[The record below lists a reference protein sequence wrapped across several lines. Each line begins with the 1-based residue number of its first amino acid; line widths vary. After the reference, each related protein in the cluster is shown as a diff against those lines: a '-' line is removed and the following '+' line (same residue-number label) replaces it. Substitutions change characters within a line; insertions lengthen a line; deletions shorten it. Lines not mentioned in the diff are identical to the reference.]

1 MKARKTVV
9 IIQCRLGSSRL
20 PGKALLP
27 LGSENIISHVID
39 TMHNVPADDYY
50 LATDYDS
57 QEKLKTFAEKHGF
70 KCFAGPENDVL
81 KRFCMVIKESA
92 ADIIVRAT
100 GDNPFLFA
108 DAASSSLERFI
119 ELSEDNKDLAY
130 FTYTGIPHG
139 SGVEVISAEKL
150 LQADSES
157 DSSYEREHVAPSLYN
172 HKDRYLCVFEKAPEK
187 WHRPELRTT
196 VDTILDYKRALKI
209 LKITRGSVFGA
220 EIIKAA
226 EPVQIQNSVLFVP
239 CVKAGSGTGHLRRCI
254 SLAEKLN
261 AEIYIPENAGLK
273 ETSQLIKNS
282 ALKDWQVISELP
294 LLPENEKYS
303 LIVCDSFISDSLF
316 LKKLSEL
323 GPVCSLDDGTEDAYF
338 IEYLLDIIPS
348 SILKRKS
355 NFKNPLF
362 IDLPEKRKT
371 EKFSGA
377 VKKILVSVGGEDPA
391 GYSKLIK
398 AAFEGSS
405 YDVTVVTPENGVKN
419 LKERLYEYDVV
430 ITHYGF
436 TAFEASAAGC
446 RTVLLATT
454 PLHKKLSDDAGFVC
468 LSKRQLSSVKAASK
482 ALKKILSGFEKPENC
497 ADLNPKPELNK
508 SEGESESLSSFVE
521 KISCGQENACPV
533 CGKRMTAVRAD
544 VFSRCVHKTYRK
556 CSCSEL
562 VYLSWNCI
570 KKSVYDKSYFFDD
583 YKKQYG
589 KTYLED
595 FENIKKQGIRRAEN
609 IKKMLKN
616 VLMPALLDIGCAY
629 GPFLKAAEES
639 GMKPFGTDISESA
652 VSYVSETLG
661 FPAVVSDFPNIDCS
675 SNGNS
680 AGKPCGK
687 AFFDGRRFNCV
698 SMWYVI
704 EHFENLS
711 AVLAKVSELLSK
723 DGIFAFST
731 PYGKGVS
738 GLFFKDSFY
747 EQSPT
752 DHYFVMD
759 KRSATKILKSYGFGS
774 VRFKSTGHHPERFPL
789 CRNIRKNGILYKI
802 LLFFSR
808 IFFLGDTF
816 EVYCRKR

>member
-9 IIQCRLGSSRL
+9 VIQCRLGSSRL

-27 LGSENIISHVID
+27 LGSENVISHVMD
-39 TMHNVPADDYY
+39 AMHQVSADDYY
-50 LATDYDS
+50 LATDFAS
-57 QEKLKTFAEKHGF
+57 KEKLKTLAEKHGF

-81 KRFCMVIKESA
+81 KRFCMVIIESC

-108 DAASSSLERFI
+108 DAASASLERFR
-119 ELSEDNKDLAY
+119 ELSLENKDLAY

-150 LQADSES
+150 LQADSET
-157 DSSYEREHVAPSLYN
+157 DSSYEREHVAPSLYK
-172 HKDRYLCVFEKAPEK
+172 HKDKYLCVFEKAPEK
-187 WHRPELRTT
+187 WYRPELRTT

-209 LKITRGSVFGA
+209 LEITRGASSGA
-220 EIIKAA
+220 DIIKAA
-226 EPVQIQNSVLFVP
+226 EPVQIQNSMLFVP

-273 ETSQLIKNS
+273 ETSQLLKNS

-303 LIVCDSFISDSLF
+303 LIICDSFISDSSF
-316 LKKLSEL
+316 LKKIAEL
-323 GPVCSLDDGTEDAYF
+323 GTVCSLDDGIEDSYY

-348 SILKRKS
+348 AQLKRKP
-355 NFKNPLF
+355 NLKNPLF
-362 IDLPEKRKT
+362 IDLPVNRKN
-371 EKFSGA
+371 KQSSGALNSCA

-398 AAFEGSS
+398 SALEGSS
-405 YDVTVVTPENGVKN
+405 YDVTVITPENGIKN
-419 LKERLYEYDVV
+419 LKEKLYEYDVV

-436 TAFEASAAGC
+436 TAFEAAAAGC

-454 PLHKKLSDDAGFVC
+454 PLHKKLSDDAGFIC
-468 LSKRQLSSVKAASK
+468 LSKRQLSSVKSASK
-482 ALKKILSGFEKPENC
+482 ALKKILSDFENPEKCAGIISQAELDKPE
-497 ADLNPKPELNK
+497 
-508 SEGESESLSSFVE
+508 GERDSLPAFIE
-521 KISCGQENACPV
+521 NLSCGKENACPV
-533 CGKRMTAVRAD
+533 CGKRMTSVRAD
-544 VFSRCVHKTYRK
+544 VFSRCAQKTYRK
-556 CSCSEL
+556 CSCSDL
-562 VYLSWNCI
+562 VYLSWNGI
-570 KKSVYDKSYFFDD
+570 KKSAYDKSYFFED

-595 FENIKKQGIRRAEN
+595 FENIKKQGMRRAEN

-616 VLMPALLDIGCAY
+616 VSEPALLDIGCAY

-639 GMKPFGTDISESA
+639 GMKPYGTDISESA
-652 VSYVSETLG
+652 VAYVSETLG

-675 SNGNS
+675 
-680 AGKPCGK
+680 
-687 AFFDGRRFNCV
+687 AFRKFNCV

-711 AVLAKVSELLSK
+711 AVLAKVSELLTK
-723 DGIFAFST
+723 DGVFAFST

-738 GLFFKDSFY
+738 GLFFKDTFY
-747 EQSPT
+747 EQSPA

-759 KRSATKILKSYGFGS
+759 KRSATKILKQQGFN
-774 VRFKSTGHHPERFPL
+774 VVKFQSTGHHPERFPH

-802 LLFFSR
+802 LLLFSR